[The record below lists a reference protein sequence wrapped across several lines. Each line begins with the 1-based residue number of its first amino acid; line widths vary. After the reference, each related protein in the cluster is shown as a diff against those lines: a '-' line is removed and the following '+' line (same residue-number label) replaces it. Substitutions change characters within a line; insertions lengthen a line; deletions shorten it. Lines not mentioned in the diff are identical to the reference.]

1 MQRGRNR
8 HRRREWAAILAGAV
22 VICAAPTVSRADEGG
37 ASAWLP
43 GQFASFAAVPGDP
56 GFALETIY
64 YSRSASASASRT
76 FPIGA
81 NLAAGYTLTEHYAF
95 VTPSYTFADPV
106 LNGQLW
112 LGMTFVVGHVE
123 TGVSAVL
130 SGPSGAFSAS
140 RGDSM
145 TGVGDLYPLATLK
158 WQAGNHNFM
167 TYATASVPVGAYDA
181 TRLAGLGIGHWAVD
195 GGLGYT
201 FANKAGLELSVTA
214 GVTYNFMN
222 PATQYQSG
230 VDGHVD
236 WGASIALGEALYV
249 GLVGYFYNQLGP
261 DSGPTAR
268 LGGFQSKVTAAGP
281 QIGYAFD
288 LGVVQADLN
297 LRGYKEFDAQN
308 RPEGWNVWL
317 TVSLS
322 RFRPR
327 AKGSH
332 S

>member
-1 MQRGRNR
+1 MKAGKRGRN
-8 HRRREWAAILAGAV
+8 WAAATVGAAV
-22 VICAAPTVSRADEGG
+22 VCAAPALADEGG

-43 GQFASFAAVPGDP
+43 GQFASFAAESGDP

-64 YSRSASASASRT
+64 YTRSASASAGRT
-76 FPIGA
+76 FSIGA
-81 NLAAGYTLTEHYAF
+81 TLAAGYTIDERYVF
-95 VTPSYTFADPV
+95 VTPSYTFSDPV

-112 LGMTFVVGHVE
+112 LGVTFVVGHVE
-123 TGVSAVL
+123 TGVSGVL
-130 SGPSGAFSAS
+130 SGPSGVLSAS
-140 RGDSM
+140 RSDYM

-158 WQAGNHNFM
+158 WKAGSHNFM

-195 GGLGYT
+195 GGAGYT
-201 FANKAGLELSVTA
+201 FANDAGLELSVTA

-222 PATQYQSG
+222 SATQYQSG
-230 VDGHVD
+230 VDGHID

-249 GLVGYFYNQLGP
+249 GAVGYFYDQLGP
-261 DSGPTAR
+261 DSGPGAR
-268 LGGFQSKVTAAGP
+268 LGAFQSKVTAVGP
-281 QIGYAFD
+281 QIGYALD

-322 RFRPR
+322 KFRPR
-327 AKGSH
+327 ARGPH

>member
-1 MQRGRNR
+1 MKAGKRGRTR
-8 HRRREWAAILAGAV
+8 LGWAEATIGA
-22 VICAAPTVSRADEGG
+22 AAVAWVAPALADEAG

-64 YSRSASASASRT
+64 YTRNASAAASRT

-81 NLAAGYTLTEHYAF
+81 SLATGYTINENYVF
-95 VTPSYTFADPV
+95 VTPSYSFGDRV

-112 LGMTFVVGHVE
+112 LGVTFAVANAN

-130 SGPSGAFSAS
+130 SGASGSFSTS
-140 RGDSM
+140 RSDFM

-158 WQAGNHNFM
+158 WQLGHHNIM
-167 TYATASVPVGAYDA
+167 TYATAAVPVGAYDA
-181 TRLAGLGIGHWAVD
+181 TRLAGIGIGHWAVD

-201 FANKAGLELSVTA
+201 FESESGLEFSVTA

-230 VDGHVD
+230 VDGHID
-236 WGASIALGEALYV
+236 WGASMALGEALYV
-249 GLVGYFYNQLGP
+249 GAVGYFYDQLGP
-261 DSGPTAR
+261 DSGPGAR
-268 LGGFQSKVTAAGP
+268 LGAFQSKVTAVGP

-288 LGVVQADLN
+288 LGVVHADLN

-308 RPEGWNVWL
+308 RPEGWNLWVTL
-317 TVSLS
+317 SLS
-322 RFRPR
+322 KFRPR
-327 AKGSH
+327 PQARS
-332 S
+332 

>member
-1 MQRGRNR
+1 MQQGRNR
-8 HRRREWAAILAGAV
+8 RGNREWAVILAGA
-22 VICAAPTVSRADEGG
+22 AALCVAPAVSRADEGG

-64 YSRSASASASRT
+64 YARSASASASRT
-76 FPIGA
+76 FSIGA
-81 NLAAGYTLTEHYAF
+81 TLAAGYTLTEHYVL

-112 LGMTFVVGHVE
+112 LGMTFAVGHAD

-130 SGPSGAFSAS
+130 SGPFGAFAAS
-140 RGDSM
+140 RSDSM

-158 WQAGNHNFM
+158 WQSGNHNFM

-181 TRLAGLGIGHWAVD
+181 TRLAGLGIGHWAID
-195 GGLGYT
+195 GGAGYT
-201 FANKAGLELSVTA
+201 YANDAGLEFSVTA
-214 GVTYNFMN
+214 GITYNFMN
-222 PATQYQSG
+222 PATAYQSG

-236 WGASIALGEALYV
+236 WGASFALGEALYV
-249 GLVGYFYNQLGP
+249 GAVGYVYRQLGP
-261 DSGPTAR
+261 DSGAGAR
-268 LGGFQSKVTAAGP
+268 LGGFESKVAAVGP
-281 QIGYAFD
+281 QIGYALD

-317 TVSLS
+317 TLSLS

-327 AKGSH
+327 SPGRS
-332 S
+332 